1 MVDSL
6 WQWWSTLSKAEKK
19 EIEIIQ
25 IKSQKV
31 YKKGITLTKKEMK
44 AIEKRLERHPNLPK
58 WDIFIRPS
66 CR

>member
-1 MVDSL
+1 M
-6 WQWWSTLSKAEKK
+6 LSWAASMTWKK
-19 EIEIIQ
+19 LNPIINL
-25 IKSQKV
+25 SEKV

-44 AIEKRLERHPNLPK
+44 AIEKRLERHPSLPK

>member
-1 MVDSL
+1 M
-6 WQWWSTLSKAEKK
+6 LSWAASMTWKK
-19 EIEIIQ
+19 LNPIINL
-25 IKSQKV
+25 SQKV